1 MSPIA
6 GAIVDRSNRKLMMM
20 ISDLASGVTTIGGLI
35 LFSFGRLELW
45 HLFVASDINGTFQ
58 TFQWPAYSA
67 AITMIVPKKH
77 YARAHAMNELA
88 GSTSNIFAPLLAGAL
103 LPFIGLGGILSIDI
117 ITFVVAIGAL
127 LVVVIPQPEA
137 TEEGLESRGSIW
149 KESVYGFRYIFKRPS
164 LLGLQTVFMV
174 GNFFATMAFTLLAPM
189 ILARTDSNSLI
200 FGSVQTAGAVG
211 GVVGGLVLS
220 AWGGPKKKVHGVLN
234 GWILMGLFG
243 TVLIGIGRGLPMWA
257 LGAFCGAFTV
267 PLVNS
272 SNQAIWQAK
281 VAPDLQGRVFAT
293 RRLIAWLVNPIATLM
308 VGPLAD
314 FVFEPAM
321 SAPSFLSANFS
332 WLVGFGAGAGMSLII
347 IVCGLAMSA
356 VGASGYGVRVIR
368 DAESILP
375 DHEVVVESGVDLH
388 ERLNDLLE
396 KRQGLITAPVTVE
409 RDLELKQIS
418 RELRELGRKQ
428 L

>member
-1 MSPIA
+1 
-6 GAIVDRSNRKLMMM
+6 
-20 ISDLASGVTTIGGLI
+20 
-35 LFSFGRLELW
+35 
-45 HLFVASDINGTFQ
+45 
-58 TFQWPAYSA
+58 
-67 AITMIVPKKH
+67 
-77 YARAHAMNELA
+77 
-88 GSTSNIFAPLLAGAL
+88 
-103 LPFIGLGGILSIDI
+103 LGGILTIDI
-117 ITFVVAIGAL
+117 ITFLVAIGAL
-127 LVVVIPQPEA
+127 LVVAIPQPKA

-149 KESVYGFRYIFKRPS
+149 KESIYGFRYIFKRPS
-164 LLGLQTVFMV
+164 LLGLQTIFMV
-174 GNFFATMAFTLLAPM
+174 GNFFATMAYTLLAPM

-211 GVVGGLVLS
+211 GVVGGLALS

-234 GWILMGLFG
+234 GWILGGLFG
-243 TVLIGIGRGLPMWA
+243 LALIGIGRGLPMWA
-257 LGAFCGAFTV
+257 LGAFCGSFTI
-267 PLVNS
+267 PLINS

-347 IVCGLAMSA
+347 FVCGLAMSA